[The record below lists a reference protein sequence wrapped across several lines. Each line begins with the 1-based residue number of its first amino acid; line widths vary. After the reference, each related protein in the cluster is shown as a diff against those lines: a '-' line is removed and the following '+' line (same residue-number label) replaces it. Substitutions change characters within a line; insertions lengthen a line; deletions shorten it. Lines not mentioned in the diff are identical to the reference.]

1 MASFAA
7 ALAAVDWA
15 HPSTFY
21 MGSDELEDLADAAI
35 KHSGLRLPV

>member
-7 ALAAVDWA
+7 ALSAVDWK
-15 HPSTFY
+15 HPAAFY
-21 MGSDELEDLADAAI
+21 LGSDELEDLADASI